1 MGICELLMRATL
13 IVLVS
18 MCAVVASLPA
28 INPKAFKEETTM
40 LQVKQNEEPVKV
52 VDPTPIPT
60 FSPSNTAD
68 FNTLTPSIDP
78 TSAAPT
84 DYKATPTPTSRPTTD
99 PSTSDSGRM
108 VYGTRTPVKTDPPTS
123 LHPSAAPTTHSPL
136 APGETHA
143 PAGSTDRAC
152 LCTTGEWIDL
162 LPAAGGGSCE
172 SLLKKNQSSCEAV
185 KSAMEGSLAAY
196 QSMCCF
202 MTPEQKKL
210 LEATKAPSGVGAV
223 IPSVLAV
230 ISISMLQLLI

>member
-84 DYKATPTPTSRPTTD
+84 DYKATPTPTSRPTAD
-99 PSTSDSGRM
+99 PSTSDRS
-108 VYGTRTPVKTDPPTS
+108 
-123 LHPSAAPTTHSPL
+123 
-136 APGETHA
+136 
-143 PAGSTDRAC
+143 C

-230 ISISMLQLLI
+230 ISITMLQLLI